1 MTVYKEIIE
10 DIKQFMKTPERMQFV
25 KKSAMEAKEAA
36 EKLVESMRYKGDD

>member
-1 MTVYKEIIE
+1 MIDYLEIIK
-10 DIKQFMKTPERMQFV
+10 DIQVFMLSPARIPFV